1 MHSVASHLLSDYDCF
16 FSQVFDDSLSFSLL
30 IKTGLLE
37 TTVVSD
43 TFRKRAEEYY
53 AKHGL
58 KADYRGETQGNKY
71 YLVVMCSDMIF
82 PKKFKDTKTVFVQE
96 GMTDPMTAWS
106 KLVQLLGLPGYYALS
121 TALNGS
127 LNHCDIY
134 CVASEG
140 YKEKFAASG
149 TQESKI
155 VVTGMPNFDN
165 MESYFNNNFPYRNY
179 VLVAT
184 SDIRECYG
192 IDNRK
197 KFIRNCVDMAKG
209 RQLIFKL
216 HPNEI
221 KERAIGE
228 IKKYAPA
235 DALILTDGN
244 TNHMVANCDV
254 LITQFSSVSYV
265 GLELG
270 KEVHSYFDIK
280 ELKKLAPLQ
289 NNGTSGQ
296 NIAGVCRGYIEH
308 KGDGNSYFKKKY
320 NK

>member
-1 MHSVASHLLSDYDCF
+1 MHSIASYLLSDYDCY

-30 IKTGLLE
+30 VKTGLLE

-58 KADYRGETQGNKY
+58 KADYRGETKGNKY
-71 YLVVMCSDMIF
+71 DLVVMCSDMLF
-82 PKKFKDTKTVFVQE
+82 PKKFKGTKTVFVQE

-140 YKEKFAASG
+140 YKEKFATSG
-149 TQESKI
+149 TEESKI

-165 MESYFNNNFPYRNY
+165 MQSYFNNKFPHKHY

-197 KFIRNCVDMAKG
+197 KFIKNCVELAKG

-221 KERAIGE
+221 KDRAIAE

-235 DALILTDGN
+235 NVVILTDGN
-244 TNHMVANCDV
+244 TNHMVANCDI
-254 LITQFSSVSYV
+254 LITQYSTVSYV

-270 KEVHSYFDIK
+270 KEVHSYFDID
-280 ELKKLAPLQ
+280 ELRKLAPLQ
-289 NNGTSGQ
+289 NNGTSGLR
-296 NIAGVCRGYIEH
+296 IAEVCRGYIEH
-308 KGDGNSYFKKKY
+308 KGDGSSYLKKI
-320 NK
+320 